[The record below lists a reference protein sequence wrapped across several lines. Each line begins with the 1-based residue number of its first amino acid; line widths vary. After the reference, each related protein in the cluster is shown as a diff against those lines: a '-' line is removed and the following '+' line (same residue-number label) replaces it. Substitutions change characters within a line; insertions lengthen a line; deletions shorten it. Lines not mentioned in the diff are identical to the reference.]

1 MNPPPVSW
9 GQRFPAIKLSLL
21 FAVAVFFI
29 HFFHLSSEFPANHS
43 LIFSLIAIG
52 LLGIACFLLQYRVDV
67 SMVIP
72 LVILI
77 AAARMP
83 TEKLP
88 AEHIAHFADLGKPV
102 VLRGIIA
109 SDPDANH
116 EKTKVVMDVNEIR
129 LSQNLFFK
137 TEGKVLLTLRAGG
150 RKPIAYGDELEVY
163 GTLLKP
169 RNERNPGEFDY
180 RAYLVRQNIWGLMY
194 IRDSTNI
201 RSTGKNF
208 GNPFFSRFVLPIK
221 HYVMRLNEQQLS
233 PLSAS
238 VLTGLLVGERS
249 EIPNEVI
256 QAFSLS
262 GTIHILSLSGLHVV
276 FISALLLGI
285 FSFLRIPYGW
295 RIGMTIVCLGI
306 YVCIGEFVPS
316 VVRAALMTTV
326 VLAGGLLQRRRNIVN
341 SLFVALLI
349 ILFFDPLSLF
359 DIGLQ
364 LSFAAVLSIV
374 LFYPKLES
382 ASKRIGF
389 FKKPEM
395 DFKDKVWSLLMVS
408 VAAQIGTV
416 PFSAYYFNKI
426 PLVALVSNVAVV
438 PLSSAAMGLGFF
450 AAIAG
455 AFSPI
460 MSSWYAHVNEY
471 VIWLM
476 IQIAQ
481 WSSKWPLAYV
491 EYYQLNSVGLVTFY
505 LFLFYVMNWSNL
517 VIRKIG
523 LIVTIV
529 VLMIFMWK
537 PVFWATPM
545 RINFLDVGQGD
556 CTVIQLPGGKT
567 MVVDAG
573 DKEPDFDNGEKI
585 VAPFLRRA
593 GITTI
598 DYLVM
603 SHPHDDHI
611 GGIEYLLRN
620 FEVNEVWESGQ
631 FYNSESYFNILN
643 LIEQK
648 GITRRVVHSGDF
660 LAIDEAVN
668 VYFLHPKSGFVSA
681 VSQAPL
687 NTNNASIVMKL
698 QYLQKSIILTGDA
711 EESSLHALEHYEDFL
726 KSDILKASHHGSSN
740 GLTVGFL
747 SRVQPHYTI
756 LSCGQFNKFNHPSPK
771 VVDYLYRAGSAV
783 WRTDHHG
790 AIQFE
795 TDGYSIR
802 QIR

>member
-1 MNPPPVSW
+1 MNPLPLGW
-9 GQRFPAIKLSLL
+9 AQRFPAIKLSLL
-21 FAVAVFFI
+21 FVATVFFI
-29 HFFHLSSEFPANHS
+29 DFFNLPDVFPSHHS
-43 LIFSLIAIG
+43 LIFSLVAAG
-52 LLGIACFLLQYRVDV
+52 MLGAAWFFKKFRITALT
-67 SMVIP
+67 VIP
-72 LVILI
+72 VVALI

-88 AEHIAHFADLGKPV
+88 AEHISHFTDLGKPV
-102 VLRGIIA
+102 LLRGA
-109 SDPDANH
+109 VTVDPDVNN
-116 EKTKVVMDVNEIR
+116 EKTKIVLDVKEIR

-137 TEGKVLLTLRAGG
+137 TEGKVLVMLRAGA
-150 RKPIAYGDELEVY
+150 RKPVVYGDELEVY

-180 RAYLVRQNIWGLMY
+180 REYLVRQNIWGLMY
-194 IRDSTNI
+194 IRDSVNI
-201 RSTGKNF
+201 QPTGENF
-208 GNPFFSRFVLPIK
+208 ANPFFSECILPVK

-233 PLSAS
+233 PVSAS

-285 FSFLRIPYGW
+285 FSFFRIPHAW
-295 RIGMTIVCLGI
+295 RIGLTIVCLGI

-316 VVRAALMTTV
+316 VVRAALMTTI
-326 VLAGGLLQRRRNIVN
+326 VLAGGLLQRRRNIIN
-341 SLFVALLI
+341 SLFVALLL
-349 ILFFDPLSLF
+349 ILFVDPLSLF

-374 LFYPKLES
+374 LFYPKLEL

-389 FKKPEM
+389 FRKPEV
-395 DFKDKVWSLLMVS
+395 DFKDKIWSLLMVS

-416 PFSAYYFNKI
+416 PFTAYYFNKI
-426 PLVALVSNVAVV
+426 PLIALASNVAVV

-450 AAIAG
+450 SAIAG
-455 AFSPI
+455 TFSP
-460 MSSWYAHVNEY
+460 MVSSWYAHVNEY

-476 IQIAQ
+476 IEIAR
-481 WSSKWPLAYV
+481 WSSDWPLAYV
-491 EYYQLNSVGLVTFY
+491 EYYRLGSIGLIAFY
-505 LFLFYVMNWSNL
+505 LFLFYVMNWSN
-517 VIRKIG
+517 VTIRKTG
-523 LIVTIV
+523 LIMLILIITA
-529 VLMIFMWK
+529 FTWK
-537 PVFWATPM
+537 PVFQENPM
-545 RINFLDVGQGD
+545 RVNFLDVGQGD
-556 CTVIQLPGGKT
+556 CTVIQLPGGRT

-573 DKEPDFDNGEKI
+573 DKEPDYDNGEKI

-593 GITTI
+593 GIETI

-611 GGIEYLLRN
+611 GGIEYLLRH
-620 FEVNEVWESGQ
+620 FEVKEVWESGQ
-631 FYNSESYFNILN
+631 FYNSESYFNILSQ
-643 LIEQK
+643 IEQK
-648 GITRRVVHSGDF
+648 GITRRIVRAGDF
-660 LAIDEAVN
+660 LAIDGAVN

-681 VSQAPL
+681 VSHAPL
-687 NTNNASIVMKL
+687 NTNNASVVMKL
-698 QYLQKSIILTGDA
+698 KYLETSVMLTGDA
-711 EESSLHALEHYEDFL
+711 EESSLHALEHYDDFL

-740 GLTVGFL
+740 GLTTGFL
-747 SRVQPHYTI
+747 SRVQPRYTI

-771 VVDYLYRAGSAV
+771 VVDYLHRAGSAV
-783 WRTDHHG
+783 LRTDHHG

-795 TDGYSIR
+795 TDGHSVR